1 MKKVCVFVEGQTEL
15 IFVREFLL
23 KWYEYQNVSIEC
35 YQLIGNTTHSAE
47 YDFLL
52 QDAIVH
58 YQLVN
63 VGNDNKVLSW
73 LLKRVQSLKKEGYEL
88 ILGLRD
94 MYSEHYRKQ
103 SRIINVELN
112 QQIMN
117 NVQEQIVDWLADD
130 ESLVSFH
137 FAIMEI
143 ESWIL
148 AMHQSLLKKF
158 SSLTEENLISIYDT
172 NKCIDTT
179 IYHPAETLDRVFQLD
194 GCRYE
199 KHKTDANSI
208 LSYVD
213 KSDFQILY
221 DSGRSM
227 SFNSFMNALLFV
239 NID

>member
-35 YQLIGNTTHSAE
+35 YQLIGNTAHSAE

-73 LLKRVQSLKKEGYEL
+73 LLKRVKSLKEEGYEL

-117 NVQEQIVDWLADD
+117 NVQEQIVDWLAND

-158 SSLTEENLISIYDT
+158 SSLPCQRQEL
-172 NKCIDTT
+172 
-179 IYHPAETLDRVFQLD
+179 
-194 GCRYE
+194 
-199 KHKTDANSI
+199 
-208 LSYVD
+208 
-213 KSDFQILY
+213 
-221 DSGRSM
+221 
-227 SFNSFMNALLFV
+227 
-239 NID
+239 